1 MIRQGSG
8 RNFAIDDGNL
18 MIDGCRADGRRGRAV
33 QSLRRAMQ
41 SHSQATAE
49 SSAGRYR
56 RLSPAEVGEQ
66 REESP

>member
-8 RNFAIDDGNL
+8 KHFAADDENL
-18 MIDGCRADGRRGRAV
+18 IQDGEPAPRRGGRV
-33 QSLRRAMQ
+33 MQTLRRAMQ
-41 SHSQATAE
+41 SHSQAAAE
-49 SSAGRYR
+49 SSARRYR